1 MKYLAIIHKDDNS
14 SYGITMP
21 DFPGCFASAEN
32 LEDIEKNVQEAL
44 ELWADGEEFEPSTP
58 LSMEDI
64 AKLDEAKDGT
74 LCLVDIN
81 FDFLENKTVP
91 VNISMPI
98 YMRKKIDRIAKSKG
112 LTRSA
117 LLLKAVEALA

>member
-1 MKYLAIIHKDDNS
+1 MKYLAIIHKDEDS

-21 DFPGCFASAEN
+21 DFPGCFASAEC
-32 LEDIEKNVQEAL
+32 LEDIEKNIQEAV
-44 ELWADGEEFEPSTP
+44 ELWADGEEFEPTPP
-58 LSMEDI
+58 LSMEETVN
-64 AKLDEAKDGT
+64 LEEAKDGT

-81 FDFLENKTVP
+81 FDFLESKVVP

-117 LLLKAVEALA
+117 LLIKAVEAIS

>member
-1 MKYLAIIHKDDNS
+1 MKYLAIIHKDDDS

-21 DFPGCFASAEN
+21 DFPGCFASAES

-44 ELWADGEEFEPSTP
+44 ELWADGEDFEPITP
-58 LSMEDI
+58 LSMEEV
-64 AKLDEAKDGT
+64 AELDETKGGT
-74 LCLVDIN
+74 LCLIDIN
-81 FDFLENKTVP
+81 FDFLESKIVP

-117 LLLKAVEALA
+117 LLIKAVEAIA